1 MKIKTTFFAA
11 VGFVAALSFT
21 TTQTAAAQCRDP
33 WINNAYKDVAGR
45 SPVGE
50 YEGGECNIKLYNN
63 GSWSSYDELKGHVR
77 ELKDSGI
84 KIGYAAL
91 SNGNTLMIV
100 SGNGMTAIVML
111 NRSGSVI
118 AAGGGNVVAAG
129 GGNVVAA
136 GGGNVVAAGGGNFA
150 GQISQNTPGISFIKS
165 GYSLQSGR
173 SIKTSGKGGLK
184 IQ

>member
-50 YEGGECNIKLYNN
+50 YEGGECNIRLYNN

-118 AAGGGNVVAAG
+118 AAGGV
-129 GGNVVAA
+129 
-136 GGGNVVAAGGGNFA
+136 NVVAAGGGNFA
-150 GQISQNTPGISFIKS
+150 GQISRNTPGFSFTS
-165 GYSLQSGR
+165 SYSLQSGR

-184 IQ
+184 IK

>member
-63 GSWSSYDELKGHVR
+63 GSWSSYDELKGLVR
-77 ELKDSGI
+77 ELKDSGT

-91 SNGNTLMIV
+91 NNGNTAMAA
-100 SGNGMTAIVML
+100 SGNGITGIAVL
-111 NRSGSVI
+111 NRSGNVI

-129 GGNVVAA
+129 GGNVIAA
-136 GGGNVVAAGGGNFA
+136 DGGNFA
-150 GQISQNTPGISFIKS
+150 GQISRNTPGFSFTS
-165 GYSLQSGR
+165 SYSLQSGR

-184 IQ
+184 IK